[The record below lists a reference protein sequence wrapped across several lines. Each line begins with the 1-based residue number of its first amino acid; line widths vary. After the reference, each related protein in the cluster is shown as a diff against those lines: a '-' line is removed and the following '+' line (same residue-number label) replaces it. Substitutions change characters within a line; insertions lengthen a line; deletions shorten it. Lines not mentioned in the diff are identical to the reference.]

1 MLYFSILQHSTE
13 YIFFYVKLR
22 NDIDGAMK
30 KFEHYA
36 ESRKFTPLKMTLMNK
51 LIETEDTQR
60 LQRVM
65 DISIKIYGEMNSLYD
80 LVFSLIDNGRVR
92 QAKKVLEVLNSF

>member
-1 MLYFSILQHSTE
+1 
-13 YIFFYVKLR
+13 
-22 NDIDGAMK
+22 MK